1 MNAAVPLRRPAE
13 TSPLLPHEVRY
24 LGGRGGAFTDVEP
37 DSLRSHQRRF
47 GPRPRRDAD
56 DLIAE
61 LERIALT
68 GRGGGHF
75 PAARKWRA
83 ARDSG
88 RPLTVVAN
96 GAEGEPLSR
105 KDTALLELRP
115 HLVLDGLASAAEALD
130 AEDAVIWLHEGDHPA
145 RSAVARALAERPASD
160 VALRIAV
167 GPDHYLTG
175 ETSAVVRG
183 LAGGPALPAF
193 RRQPLARG
201 GHDGR
206 AVLVHNVETLARVG
220 LLARGI
226 EPAESVLVSVGG
238 PGAIVVLEAGPNW
251 TVLDAARAGTGER
264 PVQAVLLGGYGGS
277 WLTRDDAAALPLHE
291 PALRAAGVSVGAGV
305 IEVLPEGRCGIARAA
320 AIARFLADS
329 SARQCGPCLFGLDAI
344 ADAMA
349 ALAKGGR
356 RHRREADRVR
366 SFVADVRGRGACH
379 HPDGAARMVTSALAV
394 FATDVD
400 AHLHG
405 RCRHG

>member
-1 MNAAVPLRRPAE
+1 MNAPLRLRRNDESVPLLE
-13 TSPLLPHEVRY
+13 HEVRY
-24 LGGRGGAFTDVEP
+24 LGGHGGAFTDLEP
-37 DSLRSHQRRF
+37 DSLRTHLRRF
-47 GPRPRRDAD
+47 GPRPQRDAD
-56 DLIAE
+56 DLIAD
-61 LERIALT
+61 LERLALT

-83 ARDSG
+83 AQG
-88 RPLTVVAN
+88 ATGPVTVVAN

-145 RSAVARALAERPASD
+145 RSAVARALAERPAGD
-160 VALRIAV
+160 VALRLAV

-183 LAGGPALPAF
+183 LAGGPALPTF
-193 RRQPLARG
+193 RRVPLARG
-201 GHDGR
+201 GRDGR
-206 AVLVHNVETLARVG
+206 AVLVHNVETLARIG
-220 LLARGI
+220 LVARGI

-251 TVLDAARAGTGER
+251 SVLDAARAGSGDR

-277 WLTRDDAAALPLHE
+277 WLSRADAARLPLHE

-305 IEVLPEGRCGIARAA
+305 IEVLPDGRCGIARAA

-344 ADAMA
+344 ADSMA

-379 HPDGAARMVTSALAV
+379 HPDGAARMVTSALEV
-394 FATDVD
+394 FTAEVD
-400 AHLHG
+400 EHLHG
-405 RCRHG
+405 RCRHA